1 MRNYLLLLLLF
12 TFFTASAQTKP
23 TGEAK
28 RILILLDGSGS
39 MVDPW
44 KGTTKWEV
52 AKKLVVKTIDS
63 IQKADPT
70 VEIGLRVFGHQ
81 SPRVAHDCKDSK
93 LEVSISK
100 NSGYNVKNALN
111 RITPQG
117 YTPIAYSLFLSA
129 GDFISTEGTNSIILI
144 TDGIENCDGDPC
156 ASSQAL
162 RDKKITLKP
171 FVIGLGL
178 EEKDKK
184 QFDCIGNY
192 YDAGDEKTF
201 SNAMSIVVSQAL
213 NITTT
218 QINLLDAFG
227 LPVEK
232 NIEITLYDHLS
243 GEVRYNYVHT
253 PDARNQPDTLFLNPI
268 GKYDIVVHTTPPVY
282 LNEVELVPGK
292 HNIIGIDV
300 PLGNLVV
307 TEGTGSVFSQKQCV
321 IRNNTTG
328 EIIYVQNFNTTQ
340 RYIAGIYDIDV
351 LTIPRLHYENY
362 EIKGGVNNKID
373 IPLPGTLN
381 LSTTENKVYS
391 IYLVKDGKLEK
402 VYEGSLNANM
412 ESIQLLP
419 GDYKIFSRS
428 NIKKYSA
435 NTKDISITI
444 KSAKTSII
452 KI

>member
-1 MRNYLLLLLLF
+1 MRNLILVLF
-12 TFFTASAQTKP
+12 LCYATLTGAQVKP
-23 TGEAK
+23 AGDVK
-28 RILILLDGSGS
+28 RILIVLDGSGS

-52 AKKLVVKTIDS
+52 AKQLVIKTVDS
-63 IQKADPT
+63 IQKSDPN

-81 SPRVAHDCKDSK
+81 SPRAAHDCKDSK
-93 LEVSISK
+93 LEVVIGK
-100 NSGYNVKNALN
+100 NSGTNVKSALN

-192 YDAGDEKTF
+192 YDAGDAATF

-232 NIEITLYDHLS
+232 NIEITLYDHAT

-268 GKYDIVVHTTPPVY
+268 GTYDIVVHTTPTVT
-282 LNEVELVPGK
+282 LSDIELTPGK
-292 HNIIGIDV
+292 HNIIGVDV
-300 PLGNLVV
+300 PLGNLIVN
-307 TEGTGSVFSQKQCV
+307 EGTGGLFSLKQCV
-321 IRNNTTG
+321 VRDNKTG
-328 EIIYVQNFNTTQ
+328 EIIYVQNFNTKH
-340 RYIAGIYDIDV
+340 RYIAGVYDIDI
-351 LTIPRLHYENY
+351 LTLPRIHYEDF
-362 EIKGGVNNKID
+362 EIKGGVDNKID

-381 LSTTENKVYS
+381 ISTTENRVYS
-391 IYLVKDGKLEK
+391 VFVVKGDKLEK
-402 VYEGSLNANM
+402 VYESSLNNTS
-412 ESIQLLP
+412 EVIQLLP
-419 GDYKIFSRS
+419 GEYKIYSRS
-428 NIKKYSA
+428 NIKKYSS
-435 NTKDISITI
+435 NTKANEVSI
-444 KSAKTSII
+444 KSTKTAFL

>member
-1 MRNYLLLLLLF
+1 MRNIIVVCLLF
-12 TFFTASAQTKP
+12 LGFSLSAQT
-23 TGEAK
+23 TSAGSAK

-39 MVDPW
+39 MLDPW
-44 KGTTKWEV
+44 KGTNKWEV

-63 IQKADPT
+63 IQKEDPE
-70 VEIGLRVFGHQ
+70 VEIGIRVFGHQ
-81 SPRVAHDCKDSK
+81 SPRAAHDCKDSK

-111 RITPQG
+111 NIVPKG

-144 TDGIENCDGDPC
+144 TDGIENCEGDPC

-178 EEKDKK
+178 AETDKK
-184 QFDCIGNY
+184 QFDCIGSY
-192 YDAGDEKTF
+192 YDAGDEKSF

-232 NIEITLYDHLS
+232 NIEITLYDHAT

-253 PDARNQPDTLFLNPI
+253 PDSRNQPDTLFLYPI
-268 GKYDIVVHTTPPVY
+268 GKYDIVVHTFPIVT
-282 LNEVELVPGK
+282 LNDIELTPGK

-300 PLGNLVV
+300 PLGNLIIS
-307 TEGTGSVFSQKQCV
+307 EGQSTSFSPKQCV
-321 IRNNTTG
+321 VRDNKTG
-328 EIIYVQNFNTTQ
+328 EIVYAQNFNTKE
-340 RYIAGIYDIDV
+340 RYIAGVYDIDI
-351 LTIPRLHYENY
+351 LTVPRLHYEDFV
-362 EIKGGVNNKID
+362 IKGGVDNKID

-381 LSTTENKVYS
+381 ISTTENKVYS
-391 IYLVKDGKLEK
+391 IYLVKEGKLEK
-402 VYEGSLNANM
+402 VYESSLNANNEM
-412 ESIQLLP
+412 VQLLP

-435 NTKDISITI
+435 NTKDIAVTI
-444 KSAKTSII
+444 KSAKTTII